1 MLNFDR
7 RSDRTFFSA
16 SHKQSPMSYN
26 TSVIDVISRSTSLA
40 GGKLVSPQKRV
51 PPKLDLTKITR
62 KESEG
67 NIDDVEI

>member
-1 MLNFDR
+1 MSNFDR
-7 RSDRTFFSA
+7 RSDQIFFSA
-16 SHKQSPMSYN
+16 SHKMGPMSDN
-26 TSVIDVISRSTSLA
+26 TSVIDVISRSTSLV
-40 GGKLVSPQKRV
+40 GGLVVPPHKRV